1 MSGSRLTPQPKF
13 AQRLG
18 LAALVLLSM
27 VLGHGAAADHG
38 PATYAGAHQSVVVVE
53 PTWPGYGRPGFGA
66 PPGSAPAGTGVY
78 FAGNGTSHYLMTA
91 AHVVAQATRVEIVD
105 ATGARH
111 DAEIVAIDPARDV
124 AVLRSALAAPPI
136 MSATDDPQVGLH
148 ACALGN
154 SFGLGVS
161 FSCGVVSAVHRRNVG
176 FNAIED
182 FVQTDAAVNPGAS
195 GGALVDPQGRLIG
208 LIDGIFTKEA
218 DIDAG
223 VNFAISVPMLRQS
236 LKVLREREPEIPE
249 LK

>member
-1 MSGSRLTPQPKF
+1 MV
-13 AQRLG
+13 
-18 LAALVLLSM
+18 ALVLLSIL
-27 VLGHGAAADHG
+27 LGTGAAADHG
-38 PATYAGAHQSVVVVE
+38 PATYAGAHRSVVVVE
-53 PTWPGYGRPGFGA
+53 PTWPGHGRPGFGA

-78 FAGNGTSHYLMTA
+78 FGSAGASHYLMTA

-105 ATGARH
+105 AAGLRH

-124 AVLRSALAAPPI
+124 AVLRSDFVAPPLI
-136 MSATDDPQVGLH
+136 FATEDPDVGLH

-154 SFGLGVS
+154 SFGLGLS
-161 FSCGVVSAVHRRNVG
+161 FSCGVISAVHRRNVG

-236 LKVLREREPEIPE
+236 LKVLRTREPDIPE
-249 LK
+249 PK